1 MDFFEAVETRRSIRS
16 YQPRDVE
23 EEKLSA
29 LLRAANAAP
38 SAGNLQAY
46 EIVVVRNAQAKQA
59 LCDAGLGQTFIA
71 KAPVVLVFLQNPAR
85 AATVY
90 GRRGVELYSSQDTAI
105 ACAYVQL
112 AATSLGLATCWVGA
126 FHPGQVSRLI
136 KAPPEMIPVALLPV
150 GYADETPHPTSR
162 RHLEDLVHW
171 DTF

>member
-1 MDFFEAVETRRSIRS
+1 MDFFKAVETRRSVRS
-16 YQPRDVE
+16 YQRRDVE
-23 EEKLSA
+23 EEKLTA
-29 LLRAANAAP
+29 LLRSANAAP

-46 EIVVVRNAQAKQA
+46 DIVVVRDAQAKQA
-59 LCDAGLGQTFIA
+59 LCDAALGQTFVA

-90 GRRGVELYSSQDTAI
+90 GKRGVELYSSQDTAI

-136 KAPPEMIPVALLPV
+136 KAPSEMTPVALLPV
-150 GYADETPHPTSR
+150 GYGDEMPQPTGR

-171 DTF
+171 ESF